1 MKKKLAVGILSVA
14 LLTGGAT
21 AALAADSTT
30 INDLK
35 ALYQQKFV
43 LQEQYL
49 QEQVTAGVYTQEQ
62 ADAMKVTFEAR
73 EQARLDNLDNGIVV
87 GGKNQGG
94 QGGAMG
100 LNNGQA
106 LTQEQIDQRDAL
118 RAERQQLRDE
128 AIANGTLVPGQGY
141 GQGNGNG
148 GSGNGHQGGQF

>member
-21 AALAADSTT
+21 AALASDSTT

-43 LQEQYL
+43 LQEQHL
-49 QEQVTAGVYTQEQ
+49 QEQVAAGVYTQEQ
-62 ADAMKVTFEAR
+62 ADAMKATFEAR
-73 EQARLDNLDNGIVV
+73 EQARLDNLDNGIMF
-87 GGKNQGG
+87 GGMKQGG

-100 LNNGQA
+100 VNNGQA

-118 RAERQQLRDE
+118 RAESQQLRDE

-141 GQGNGNG
+141 GQGNG